1 MHSNANPDLPGQ
13 MTYPSAGAASR
24 SVEWVARLPM
34 VALTV
39 ALAGL
44 PSPARADPAPPP
56 PRAVRGPDDG
66 VWIQATAVL
75 PAGENTLAVQ
85 YGDIGGNRIRYV
97 AVQGEHR
104 LDRHWTLGAA
114 YGFGVLRLDGRP
126 DPRLHLFRAL
136 ATWTNGGRR
145 WEVDAR
151 AWADYIVSAPGKDSQ
166 LLRTRLRVSG
176 PPLPVSRISIRPFVA
191 DEVYLIKGAG
201 LTRNR
206 WTIGLRTRPTARLG
220 VDVGY
225 QRTDDR
231 GGAGQNVLLIQ
242 TTLLLRRP

>member
-1 MHSNANPDLPGQ
+1 MNANENNRLAPTTRPLGGATGRSPFG
-13 MTYPSAGAASR
+13 AG
-24 SVEWVARLPM
+24 WVAS
-34 VALTV
+34 VAMTA
-39 ALAGL
+39 ALAGM
-44 PSPARADPAPPP
+44 PSPARADPELPP
-56 PRAVRGPDDG
+56 PRAARGPDDG
-66 VWIQATAVL
+66 VWFQATAVL
-75 PAGENTLAVQ
+75 PVGEDAVAVQ

-104 LDRHWTLGAA
+104 LDPHWSLGAA
-114 YGFGVLRLDGRP
+114 YGFGVLRLDGRR

-151 AWADYIVSAPGKDSQ
+151 AWADYIVTAPGTDSQ

-176 PPLPVSRISIRPFVA
+176 PPLPGSGISIRPFVA
-191 DEVYLIKGAG
+191 DEVYLVRGAG
-201 LTRNR
+201 FTRNR
-206 WTIGLRTRPTARLG
+206 WTVGLRTRPTARLG
-220 VDVGY
+220 VDIGY

-242 TTLLLRRP
+242 TTLLLRKP